1 MRQFLNPGKYSK
13 YAGLL
18 ILIGLTS
25 SFFRSYQKAAKTKAV
40 IEKEKAKVEELKSA
54 NLKLEE
60 DLARVKSEEFIER
73 QLRDKLGLA
82 KPGEI
87 VLVLPDAETLKKLA
101 PKMEEEKETLPDP
114 PWRKW
119 IQLFGFYQ

>member
-1 MRQFLNPGKYSK
+1 MRRFSK
-13 YAGLL
+13 YAALL
-18 ILIGLTS
+18 LLIGLS
-25 SFFRSYQKAAKTKAV
+25 SSLFRSYQRAAKTKAV
-40 IEKEKAKVEELKSA
+40 IDREKTKVEELKKE
-54 NLKLEE
+54 NTKLGE

-101 PKMEEEKETLPDP
+101 PPLEREEDVLPDP
-114 PWRKW
+114 PWKKW
-119 IQLFGFYQ
+119 QRLFF